1 MVNHMVNC
9 CSRPANSQ
17 AHSDFAARSIGSL
30 STVPHS
36 EYPMIQPHWRR
47 LVLAILMVAAV
58 VACSPDT
65 LTASGQSTNGQ
76 VSWLV
81 RGQQIEVTNETTD
94 TMRYAVVGR
103 AYFHASLS
111 TFCFGSPSC
120 GLFLPPK
127 LTGLLSYID
136 ISGSA
141 KPETE
146 AMVVYWKPK
155 GTAV

>member
-1 MVNHMVNC
+1 MI
-9 CSRPANSQ
+9 RP
-17 AHSDFAARSIGSL
+17 HVR
-30 STVPHS
+30 
-36 EYPMIQPHWRR
+36 RR
-47 LVLAILMVAAV
+47 LVLAAFVVAVAV
-58 VACSPDT
+58 VIGCSPDA
-65 LTASGQSTNGQ
+65 LTASGQSSNGQ

-94 TMRYAVVGR
+94 TMRYTVVGR

-111 TFCFGSPSC
+111 TFCFGSPTC
-120 GLFLPPK
+120 ALLLPPK

-155 GTAV
+155 GTAVVAWDTVIARIR